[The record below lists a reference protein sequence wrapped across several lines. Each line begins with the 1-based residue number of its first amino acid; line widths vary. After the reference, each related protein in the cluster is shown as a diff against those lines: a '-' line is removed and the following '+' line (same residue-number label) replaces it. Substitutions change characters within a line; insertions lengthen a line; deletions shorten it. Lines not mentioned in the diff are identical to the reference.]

1 MLTHLNIQVQLS
13 KIMTSQEKAQNY
25 FENNPSIEELFST
38 SDKTLFL
45 QKIDAFNHAKSLEDQ
60 NVEEHENTN
69 QFIKQVIVP
78 KGLLDFSVTEIVKG
92 LDDYTKDE
100 IYSYLE
106 AEKKGKKRVSLIKAF
121 EEQLAKFDNQKVG
134 NSLVEDDSTDD
145 VKDDSSTGETSQE
158 ENNDN
163 KTE

>member
-1 MLTHLNIQVQLS
+1 MQLS

-45 QKIDAFNHAKSLEDQ
+45 RKIDAFNHAKTLDDQ
-60 NVEEHENTN
+60 NVEEHENSK
-69 QFIKQVIVP
+69 QSIKQVIVP
-78 KGLLDFSVTEIVKG
+78 KGLLDLSVAEIVKG

-106 AEKKGKKRVSLIKAF
+106 TEKKDKKRVSLIKAF
-121 EEQLAKFDNQKVG
+121 EAQLAKFDNQKVG
-134 NSLVEDDSTDD
+134 NSFVEDDSTDD

>member
-45 QKIDAFNHAKSLEDQ
+45 RKIDAFNHAKSLDDQ
-60 NVEEHENTN
+60 NVEEHENPK
-69 QFIKQVIVP
+69 QSIKQVIVP
-78 KGLLDFSVTEIVKG
+78 KGLLDLSVAEIVKG

-106 AEKKGKKRVSLIKAF
+106 TEKKDKKRVSLIKAL
-121 EEQLAKFDNQKVG
+121 EAQLAKFDNQKVG
-134 NSLVEDDSTDD
+134 NSFVEDDSTDD
-145 VKDDSSTGETSQE
+145 VKDDSSTVEKSQE
-158 ENNDN
+158 DNNDN

>member
-1 MLTHLNIQVQLS
+1 MQLS

-45 QKIDAFNHAKSLEDQ
+45 RKIDAFNHAKSLEDQ

>member
-1 MLTHLNIQVQLS
+1 MQLS

-45 QKIDAFNHAKSLEDQ
+45 RKIDAFNHAKSLDDQ
-60 NVEEHENTN
+60 NVEEHENAN

-145 VKDDSSTGETSQE
+145 VKDDSSTGEPSQE

>member
-1 MLTHLNIQVQLS
+1 MQLS

-45 QKIDAFNHAKSLEDQ
+45 RKIDAFNHAKSLDDQ

-134 NSLVEDDSTDD
+134 NSFVEYDSTDD

>member
-1 MLTHLNIQVQLS
+1 MQLS
-13 KIMTSQEKAQNY
+13 KVMTSQEKAQNY

-45 QKIDAFNHAKSLEDQ
+45 RKIDAFNHAKTLDDQ
-60 NVEEHENTN
+60 NVEEHENSK
-69 QFIKQVIVP
+69 QSIKQVIVP
-78 KGLLDFSVTEIVKG
+78 KGLLDLSVAEIVKG

-106 AEKKGKKRVSLIKAF
+106 TEKKDKKRVSLIKAF
-121 EEQLAKFDNQKVG
+121 EAQLAKFDNQKVG
-134 NSLVEDDSTDD
+134 NSFVEDDSTDD

>member
-13 KIMTSQEKAQNY
+13 KVMTSQEKAQNY

-45 QKIDAFNHAKSLEDQ
+45 RKIDAFNHAKSLDDQ

-134 NSLVEDDSTDD
+134 NSFVEDDSTND

>member
-1 MLTHLNIQVQLS
+1 MQLS

-45 QKIDAFNHAKSLEDQ
+45 RKIDAFNHAKTLDNQ
-60 NVEEHENTN
+60 NVEDHENTN
-69 QFIKQVIVP
+69 QSIKQVIVP
-78 KGLLDFSVTEIVKG
+78 KGLLDLSVAEIVKG

-106 AEKKGKKRVSLIKAF
+106 TEKKDKKRVSLIKAF
-121 EEQLAKFDNQKVG
+121 EAQLAKFDNQKVG
-134 NSLVEDDSTDD
+134 NSFIENDSTDD
-145 VKDDSSTGETSQE
+145 VKDDSLTDETSQE

>member
-1 MLTHLNIQVQLS
+1 MQLS

-45 QKIDAFNHAKSLEDQ
+45 RKIDAFNHAKSLEDQ

-134 NSLVEDDSTDD
+134 NSFVEYDSTDD

>member
-1 MLTHLNIQVQLS
+1 
-13 KIMTSQEKAQNY
+13 MTSQEKAQNY

-45 QKIDAFNHAKSLEDQ
+45 RKIDAFNHAKTLDDQ
-60 NVEEHENTN
+60 NVEEHENSK
-69 QFIKQVIVP
+69 QSIKQVIVP
-78 KGLLDFSVTEIVKG
+78 KGLLDLSVAEIVKG

-106 AEKKGKKRVSLIKAF
+106 TEKKDKKRVSLIKAF
-121 EEQLAKFDNQKVG
+121 EAQLAKFDNQKVG
-134 NSLVEDDSTDD
+134 NSFVEDDSTDD

>member
-1 MLTHLNIQVQLS
+1 VLTHLNIQVQLS
-13 KIMTSQEKAQNY
+13 KVMTSQEKAQNY
-25 FENNPSIEELFST
+25 FGNNPSIEELFST

-45 QKIDAFNHAKSLEDQ
+45 RKIDAFNHAKSLDDQ
-60 NVEEHENTN
+60 TIEEHENLK
-69 QFIKQVIVP
+69 QSIKQVIVP
-78 KGLLDFSVTEIVKG
+78 KDFLDQSIPVIVG
-92 LDDYTKDE
+92 WIDNFTKDE

-106 AEKKGKKRVSLIKAF
+106 AEKKGKKRDSLIKAF

-134 NSLVEDDSTDD
+134 NSFVEDDSTDD
-145 VKDDSSTGETSQE
+145 VKDDSSTGEISQE

>member
-1 MLTHLNIQVQLS
+1 MQLS

-45 QKIDAFNHAKSLEDQ
+45 RKIDAFNHAISLDDQ
-60 NVEEHENTN
+60 NVEEHENPK
-69 QFIKQVIVP
+69 QSIKQVIVP
-78 KGLLDFSVTEIVKG
+78 KGLLDLSVTEIVKG

-106 AEKKGKKRVSLIKAF
+106 AEKTGKKRVSLIKAF
-121 EEQLAKFDNQKVG
+121 EERLAKFDNQKVG
-134 NSLVEDDSTDD
+134 NSFVEDNSTDD

>member
-1 MLTHLNIQVQLS
+1 
-13 KIMTSQEKAQNY
+13 MTSQEKAQNY

-45 QKIDAFNHAKSLEDQ
+45 RKIDAFNHAKSLDDQ

-121 EEQLAKFDNQKVG
+121 EEQLAKFDLPNTESSYSKKDLEENVKEVLL
-134 NSLVEDDSTDD
+134 NV
-145 VKDDSSTGETSQE
+145 VKDTSIDD
-158 ENNDN
+158 NNDN
-163 KTE
+163 KIE

>member
-1 MLTHLNIQVQLS
+1 MQLS
-13 KIMTSQEKAQNY
+13 KVMTSQEKAQNY

-45 QKIDAFNHAKSLEDQ
+45 RKIDAFNHAKSLDDQ
-60 NVEEHENTN
+60 NVEEHENPK
-69 QFIKQVIVP
+69 QSIKQVIVP
-78 KGLLDFSVTEIVKG
+78 KGLLDRSITDIVEV

-106 AEKKGKKRVSLIKAF
+106 AEKKDKNRKTLIKVL

-145 VKDDSSTGETSQE
+145 VKDDSSTGEPSQE

>member
-1 MLTHLNIQVQLS
+1 MQLS
-13 KIMTSQEKAQNY
+13 KVMTSQEKAQNY

-45 QKIDAFNHAKSLEDQ
+45 RKIDAFNHAKSLDDQ

-134 NSLVEDDSTDD
+134 NSFVEDDSTDD

>member
-1 MLTHLNIQVQLS
+1 MQLS

-45 QKIDAFNHAKSLEDQ
+45 RKIDAFNHAKSLEDQ

-106 AEKKGKKRVSLIKAF
+106 AEKKG
-121 EEQLAKFDNQKVG
+121 
-134 NSLVEDDSTDD
+134 
-145 VKDDSSTGETSQE
+145 
-158 ENNDN
+158 
-163 KTE
+163 

>member
-1 MLTHLNIQVQLS
+1 MQLS
-13 KIMTSQEKAQNY
+13 KVMTSQEKAQNY
-25 FENNPSIEELFST
+25 FEKNPSIEELFST

-45 QKIDAFNHAKSLEDQ
+45 RKIDAFNHAKSLDDQ

-134 NSLVEDDSTDD
+134 NSFVEDDSTDD

>member
-1 MLTHLNIQVQLS
+1 MQLS

-45 QKIDAFNHAKSLEDQ
+45 RKIDAFNHAKSLDDQ
-60 NVEEHENTN
+60 NVEEHENPK
-69 QFIKQVIVP
+69 QSIKQVIVP
-78 KGLLDFSVTEIVKG
+78 KGLLDLSVAEIVKG

-106 AEKKGKKRVSLIKAF
+106 TEKKDKKRVSLIKAL
-121 EEQLAKFDNQKVG
+121 EAQLAKFDNQKVG
-134 NSLVEDDSTDD
+134 NSFVEDGSADD
-145 VKDDSSTGETSQE
+145 VKDNSSTDETSQE

>member
-1 MLTHLNIQVQLS
+1 MQLS
-13 KIMTSQEKAQNY
+13 KVMTSQEKAQNY

-45 QKIDAFNHAKSLEDQ
+45 RKIDAFNHAKSLDDQ
-60 NVEEHENTN
+60 NVEEHENSK
-69 QFIKQVIVP
+69 QSIKQVIVP

-106 AEKKGKKRVSLIKAF
+106 AEKKSKKRVSLIKAF

>member
-1 MLTHLNIQVQLS
+1 
-13 KIMTSQEKAQNY
+13 MTSQEKAQNY

-45 QKIDAFNHAKSLEDQ
+45 RKIDAFNHAKSLDDQ

-134 NSLVEDDSTDD
+134 NSFVEYDSTDD

>member
-1 MLTHLNIQVQLS
+1 
-13 KIMTSQEKAQNY
+13 MTSQEKAQNY

-45 QKIDAFNHAKSLEDQ
+45 RKIDAFNHAKYLDDQ

-134 NSLVEDDSTDD
+134 NSFVEDDSTDD

-158 ENNDN
+158 EKNAN

>member
-1 MLTHLNIQVQLS
+1 MQLS
-13 KIMTSQEKAQNY
+13 KVMTSQEKAQNY

-45 QKIDAFNHAKSLEDQ
+45 RKIDAFNHAKSLDDQ
-60 NVEEHENTN
+60 NVEEHENSK
-69 QFIKQVIVP
+69 QSIKQVIVP

-106 AEKKGKKRVSLIKAF
+106 AEKKSKKRVSLIKAF

-134 NSLVEDDSTDD
+134 NSFVEYDSTDD